1 MMQSIIEVM
10 QSQLW
15 FYLTTIGLISL
26 CIGSFLNVVI
36 YRLPLMMQREW
47 QSECRILLDDEL
59 KKNNSNSDSSKP
71 GNSKPDS
78 SNPNI
83 NEPFNL
89 VKPNS
94 TCPKCKTAIKPWQNI
109 PIISWLMLKGKCA
122 SCSNPISARYPAVE
136 LITALLSLIVAYSF
150 GATEQALLYIFVTWI
165 LVALTFID
173 IDHMLLPDQLTLPLV
188 WLALIASV
196 MGCTITPTDA
206 IIGAACGYLSL
217 WSVFWLFKLLTGKE
231 GMGYGDFK
239 LLAVFGA
246 LLGWQ
251 SLLTIILLSSVVGAI
266 IGIALLS
273 IQGKDKATPIP
284 FGPYL
289 AIAGW
294 ITMLWGNQIQGAYF
308 NLIGY

>member
-1 MMQSIIEVM
+1 MQSIIEVM

-15 FYLTTIGLISL
+15 FYLTTIGLVSL
-26 CIGSFLNVVI
+26 CVGSFLNVLI
-36 YRLPLMMQREW
+36 YRLPLMMQKEW
-47 QSECRILLDDEL
+47 QSECRILLEDDL
-59 KKNNSNSDSSKP
+59 KNSAPLNTT
-71 GNSKPDS
+71 
-78 SNPNI
+78 
-83 NEPFNL
+83 PFNL

-94 TCPKCKTAIKPWQNI
+94 TCPHCKAAIKPWQNI
-109 PIISWLMLKGKCA
+109 PIISWLALKGKCA
-122 SCSNPISARYPAVE
+122 SCQNTIAARYPLVE
-136 LITALLSLIVAYSF
+136 AITALLSLIVAYTV
-150 GATEQALLYIFVTWI
+150 GANEQALLYILITWA

-196 MGCTITPTDA
+196 MGYTISPSDA

-266 IGIALLS
+266 IGITLLS

-294 ITMLWGNQIQGAYF
+294 IAMLWGNQLQTMYL
-308 NLIGY
+308 NLVGY

>member
-1 MMQSIIEVM
+1 MQSIIEVM

>member
-1 MMQSIIEVM
+1 MQSFFIDISNAM
-10 QSQLW
+10 QNHLW
-15 FYLTTIGLISL
+15 FYLTTIGLVSL

-36 YRLPLMMQREW
+36 YRLPLMMQKEW
-47 QSECRILLDDEL
+47 QTECRQLLADEL
-59 KKNNSNSDSSKP
+59 TSPKTEQTTSQTTDT
-71 GNSKPDS
+71 
-78 SNPNI
+78 
-83 NEPFNL
+83 FNL

-94 TCPKCKTAIKPWQNI
+94 CCPKCKAVIKPWQNI
-109 PIISWLMLKGKCA
+109 PIFSWLFLKGKCA
-122 SCSNPISARYPAVE
+122 TCDNLISVRYPIVE
-136 LITALLSLIVAYSF
+136 AITAILSLVVAYTF
-150 GATEQALLYIFVTWI
+150 GATEQALLYIVVTWI

-173 IDHMLLPDQLTLPLV
+173 IDHMLLPDQLTLPLL

-196 MGCTITPTDA
+196 VGYTIAPSDA

-217 WSVFWLFKLLTGKE
+217 WSVFWLFKLITGKE

-251 SLLTIILLSSVVGAI
+251 SLLTIILLSSVVGAV

-294 ITMLWGNQIQGAYF
+294 ITMLWGTQLQNSYF
-308 NLIGY
+308 NFIGY

>member
-1 MMQSIIEVM
+1 MQSIIEVM

-15 FYLTTIGLISL
+15 FYLTTVGLVSL
-26 CIGSFLNVVI
+26 CVGSFLNVVI

-47 QSECRILLDDEL
+47 QSECRLLLEDEL
-59 KKNNSNSDSSKP
+59 NTNQAKPKNTS
-71 GNSKPDS
+71 
-78 SNPNI
+78 
-83 NEPFNL
+83 EPFNL

-109 PIISWLMLKGKCA
+109 PIISWLILKGKCA
-122 SCSNPISARYPAVE
+122 SCSNPISIRYPAIEAV
-136 LITALLSLIVAYSF
+136 TALLSLVVAYTF
-150 GATEQALLYIFVTWI
+150 GATEQALLYIVITWA

-188 WLALIASV
+188 WLALIAAV
-196 MGCTITPTDA
+196 TGITITPSDA
-206 IIGAACGYLSL
+206 IMGAAFGYLSL
-217 WSVFWLFKLLTGKE
+217 WNVFWLFKLLTGKE

-239 LLAVFGA
+239 LLALFGA

-294 ITMLWGNQIQGAYF
+294 ITLLWGNQLQSAYF

>member
-1 MMQSIIEVM
+1 MQSIIEVM

-15 FYLTTIGLISL
+15 FYLTTIGLVSL

-47 QSECRILLDDEL
+47 QSECRLLLEDEL
-59 KKNNSNSDSSKP
+59 TGNKSKQA
-71 GNSKPDS
+71 
-78 SNPNI
+78 NI

-109 PIISWLMLKGKCA
+109 PIISWLALKGKCA

-173 IDHMLLPDQLTLPLV
+173 IDHMLLPDQLTLPLL

-196 MGCTITPTDA
+196 MGYTITPTDA

>member
-1 MMQSIIEVM
+1 MQSIFIDISNAM
-10 QSQLW
+10 QANLW
-15 FYLTTIGLISL
+15 FYLTTVGLVSV

-36 YRLPLMMQREW
+36 YRLPVMMQKEW
-47 QSECRILLDDEL
+47 QTECRLLLADEL
-59 KKNNSNSDSSKP
+59 TSPKTEQTTSQTTDK
-71 GNSKPDS
+71 
-78 SNPNI
+78 
-83 NEPFNL
+83 FNL

-94 TCPKCKTAIKPWQNI
+94 CCPKCKAAIKPWQNI
-109 PIISWLMLKGKCA
+109 PIFSWLFLKGKCA
-122 SCSNPISARYPAVE
+122 TCDNPISVRYPTVE
-136 LITALLSLIVAYSF
+136 GITAILSLVVAYTF
-150 GATEQALLYIFVTWI
+150 GATEQALLYIVVTWA

-173 IDHMLLPDQLTLPLV
+173 IDHMLLPDQLTLPLL

-196 MGCTITPTDA
+196 VGYTIAPSDA

-217 WSVFWLFKLLTGKE
+217 WSVFWLFKLITGKE

-251 SLLTIILLSSVVGAI
+251 SLLTIILLSSVVGAV

-294 ITMLWGNQIQGAYF
+294 ITMLWGPQLQNSYF
-308 NLIGY
+308 NFIGY

>member
-1 MMQSIIEVM
+1 MQSLFIDISNAM
-10 QSQLW
+10 QANLW
-15 FYLTTIGLISL
+15 FYLTTVGLVSL

-36 YRLPLMMQREW
+36 YRLPVMMQKEW
-47 QSECRILLDDEL
+47 QTECRLLLADEL
-59 KKNNSNSDSSKP
+59 TSPKTEQTTSQTTDT
-71 GNSKPDS
+71 
-78 SNPNI
+78 
-83 NEPFNL
+83 FNL

-94 TCPKCKTAIKPWQNI
+94 CCPKCKAAIKPWQNI
-109 PIISWLMLKGKCA
+109 PIFSWLFLKGKCA
-122 SCSNPISARYPAVE
+122 TCDNPISVRYPIVE
-136 LITALLSLIVAYSF
+136 AITAILSLVVAYTF
-150 GATEQALLYIFVTWI
+150 GATEQALLYIVVTWI

-173 IDHMLLPDQLTLPLV
+173 IDHMLLPDQLTLPLL

-196 MGCTITPTDA
+196 VGYTIAPSDA
-206 IIGAACGYLSL
+206 IIGAACGYISL
-217 WSVFWLFKLLTGKE
+217 WSVFWLFKLITGKE

-251 SLLTIILLSSVVGAI
+251 SLLTIILLSSVVGAV

-294 ITMLWGNQIQGAYF
+294 ITMLWGTQLQNSYF
-308 NLIGY
+308 NFIGY

>member
-1 MMQSIIEVM
+1 MHTFFIDITTAMQSH
-10 QSQLW
+10 LW
-15 FYLTTIGLISL
+15 FYLTTIGLVSL

-36 YRLPLMMQREW
+36 YRLPLMMKREW
-47 QSECRILLDDEL
+47 QTECRIVLADEV
-59 KKNNSNSDSSKP
+59 
-71 GNSKPDS
+71 NSKQQA
-78 SNPNI
+78 
-83 NEPFNL
+83 EQAPFNL

-94 TCPKCKTAIKPWQNI
+94 TCPKCKAPIKAWQNI
-109 PIISWLMLKGKCA
+109 PIISWLFLKGQCA
-122 SCSNPISARYPAVE
+122 TCNNPISVRYPLVE
-136 LITALLSLIVAYSF
+136 AITAILSLVVAYTF
-150 GATEQALLYIFVTWI
+150 GATEQALLYIVVTWA

-173 IDHMLLPDQLTLPLV
+173 IDHMLLPDQLTLPLL

-196 MGCTITPTDA
+196 MGYTIAPSDA

-217 WSVFWLFKLLTGKE
+217 WSVFWLFKLITGKE

-251 SLLTIILLSSVVGAI
+251 SLLTIILLSSVVGAV

-294 ITMLWGNQIQGAYF
+294 ITMLWGPQLQNSYF
-308 NLIGY
+308 NFIGY

>member
-1 MMQSIIEVM
+1 MQSIIEVM

-15 FYLTTIGLISL
+15 FYLTTIGLVSL
-26 CIGSFLNVVI
+26 CVGSFLNVVI

-47 QSECRILLDDEL
+47 QGECRLLLESEL
-59 KKNNSNSDSSKP
+59 KNNIADT
-71 GNSKPDS
+71 
-78 SNPNI
+78 

-89 VKPNS
+89 AKPNS
-94 TCPKCKTAIKPWQNI
+94 TCPKCKTAIKAWQNI
-109 PIISWLMLKGKCA
+109 PVISWLFLKGKCA
-122 SCSNPISARYPAVE
+122 SCSNPISARYPIVE
-136 LITALLSLIVAYSF
+136 AITALLSLVVAYCL
-150 GATEQALLYIFVTWI
+150 GATEQALLYIAITWA

-173 IDHMLLPDQLTLPLV
+173 IDHMLLPDQITLPLV
-188 WLALIASV
+188 WLALIAAV
-196 MGCTITPTDA
+196 LGYTVTPTDA

-266 IGIALLS
+266 IGIALLT

-294 ITMLWGNQIQGAYF
+294 ITMLWGEQLQASYF

>member
-1 MMQSIIEVM
+1 MQSIIEVM

-47 QSECRILLDDEL
+47 QSECRLLLEDEL
-59 KKNNSNSDSSKP
+59 TGNKSKQA
-71 GNSKPDS
+71 
-78 SNPNI
+78 NI

-109 PIISWLMLKGKCA
+109 PIISWLALKGKCA

-173 IDHMLLPDQLTLPLV
+173 IDHMLLPDQLTLPLL

-196 MGCTITPTDA
+196 MGYTITPTDA

-294 ITMLWGNQIQGAYF
+294 IAMLWGNQIQGAYF

>member
-1 MMQSIIEVM
+1 MQSIIEVM

-15 FYLTTIGLISL
+15 FYLTTVGLVSL
-26 CIGSFLNVVI
+26 CVGSFLNVVI

-47 QSECRILLDDEL
+47 QSECRLLLEDEL
-59 KKNNSNSDSSKP
+59 NTNQAKPKNTS
-71 GNSKPDS
+71 
-78 SNPNI
+78 
-83 NEPFNL
+83 EPFNL

-109 PIISWLMLKGKCA
+109 PIISWLILKGKCA
-122 SCSNPISARYPAVE
+122 SCSNPISIRYPAIEAV
-136 LITALLSLIVAYSF
+136 TALLSLVVAYTF
-150 GATEQALLYIFVTWI
+150 GATEQALLYIVITWA

-188 WLALIASV
+188 WLALIAAV
-196 MGCTITPTDA
+196 AGITITPSDA
-206 IIGAACGYLSL
+206 IMGAAFGYLSL

-239 LLAVFGA
+239 LLALFGA

-294 ITMLWGNQIQGAYF
+294 ITLLWGNQLQSAYF

>member
-1 MMQSIIEVM
+1 MQSLFIDISNAM
-10 QSQLW
+10 QANLW
-15 FYLTTIGLISL
+15 FYLTTVGLVSL

-36 YRLPLMMQREW
+36 YRLPLMMQKEW
-47 QSECRILLDDEL
+47 QTECRLLLADEL
-59 KKNNSNSDSSKP
+59 TSPKTEQTTSQNTDT
-71 GNSKPDS
+71 
-78 SNPNI
+78 
-83 NEPFNL
+83 FNL

-94 TCPKCKTAIKPWQNI
+94 CCPKCKAAIKPWQNI
-109 PIISWLMLKGKCA
+109 PIFSWLFLKGKCA
-122 SCSNPISARYPAVE
+122 TCDNPISVRYPIVE
-136 LITALLSLIVAYSF
+136 AITATLSLVVAYTF
-150 GATEQALLYIFVTWI
+150 GATEQALLYIVVTWA

-173 IDHMLLPDQLTLPLV
+173 IDHMLLPDQLTLPLL

-196 MGCTITPTDA
+196 MSYTIAPSDA

-217 WSVFWLFKLLTGKE
+217 WSVFWLFKLITGKE

-251 SLLTIILLSSVVGAI
+251 SLLTIILLSSVVGAV

-294 ITMLWGNQIQGAYF
+294 ITMLWGTQLQNSYF
-308 NLIGY
+308 DFIGY

>member
-1 MMQSIIEVM
+1 M
-10 QSQLW
+10 QSQQW
-15 FYLTTIGLISL
+15 FYLTTVGLISL
-26 CIGSFLNVVI
+26 CVGSFLNVVI

-47 QSECRILLDDEL
+47 QSECRLLLEDEL
-59 KKNNSNSDSSKP
+59 TNKP
-71 GNSKPDS
+71 TQTNT
-78 SNPNI
+78 

-109 PIISWLMLKGKCA
+109 PIISWIVLKGKCA
-122 SCSNPISARYPAVE
+122 NCSNPISARYPIVE
-136 LITALLSLIVAYSF
+136 AITALLSLVIAYSF
-150 GATEQALLYIFVTWI
+150 GATEHALLYIFVTWI

-188 WLALIASV
+188 WLALIAAV
-196 MGCTITPTDA
+196 MGITISPSDA
-206 IIGAACGYLSL
+206 IAGAACGYLSL

-294 ITMLWGNQIQGAYF
+294 ITLLWGAQIQAAYF

>member
-1 MMQSIIEVM
+1 MQSLFIDISNSM
-10 QSQLW
+10 QVNLW
-15 FYLTTIGLISL
+15 FYLTTVGLVSL

-36 YRLPLMMQREW
+36 YRLPLMMQKEW
-47 QSECRILLDDEL
+47 QTECRLLLADEL
-59 KKNNSNSDSSKP
+59 TSPKTEQTTSQATDT
-71 GNSKPDS
+71 
-78 SNPNI
+78 
-83 NEPFNL
+83 FNL

-94 TCPKCKTAIKPWQNI
+94 CCPKCKAAIKPWQNI
-109 PIISWLMLKGKCA
+109 PIISWLFLKGKCA
-122 SCSNPISARYPAVE
+122 TCNNPISVRYPLVE
-136 LITALLSLIVAYSF
+136 AITAILSLVVAYTF
-150 GATEQALLYIFVTWI
+150 GATEQALLYIAITWA

-173 IDHMLLPDQLTLPLV
+173 IDHMLLPDQLTLPLL

-196 MGCTITPTDA
+196 MGYTIAPSDA
-206 IIGAACGYLSL
+206 IIGAAFGYLSL
-217 WSVFWLFKLLTGKE
+217 WSVFWLFKLITGKE

-251 SLLTIILLSSVVGAI
+251 SLLTIILLSSVVGAV

-294 ITMLWGNQIQGAYF
+294 ITMLWGTQLQNSYF
-308 NLIGY
+308 NFIGY

>member
-1 MMQSIIEVM
+1 MENLFLDITTAM
-10 QSQLW
+10 QSQQW
-15 FYLTTIGLISL
+15 FYLTTVGLISL
-26 CIGSFLNVVI
+26 CVGSFLNVVI

-47 QSECRILLDDEL
+47 QSECRLLLEDEL
-59 KKNNSNSDSSKP
+59 TAKPTQASNS
-71 GNSKPDS
+71 
-78 SNPNI
+78 
-83 NEPFNL
+83 EPFNL

-109 PIISWLMLKGKCA
+109 PIISWIVLKGKCA
-122 SCSNPISARYPAVE
+122 NCSNPISARYPIVE
-136 LITALLSLIVAYSF
+136 AITALLSLVIAYSF
-150 GATEQALLYIFVTWI
+150 GATEHALLYIFVTWI

-188 WLALIASV
+188 WLALIAAV
-196 MGCTITPTDA
+196 MGITISPGDA
-206 IIGAACGYLSL
+206 IVGAACGYLSL

-294 ITMLWGNQIQGAYF
+294 ITLLWGAQIQAAYF

>member
-1 MMQSIIEVM
+1 MQSLFIDISNAM
-10 QSQLW
+10 QANLW
-15 FYLTTIGLISL
+15 FYLTTVGLVSL

-36 YRLPLMMQREW
+36 YRLPLMMQKEW
-47 QSECRILLDDEL
+47 QTECRLLLAGEL
-59 KKNNSNSDSSKP
+59 TSPKTEQTTSQTTDT
-71 GNSKPDS
+71 
-78 SNPNI
+78 
-83 NEPFNL
+83 FNL

-94 TCPKCKTAIKPWQNI
+94 SCPKCKAAIKPWQNI
-109 PIISWLMLKGKCA
+109 PIFSWLFLKGKCA
-122 SCSNPISARYPAVE
+122 TCDNPISVRYPIVE
-136 LITALLSLIVAYSF
+136 AITAILSLVVAYTF
-150 GATEQALLYIFVTWI
+150 GATEQALLYIVVTWA

-173 IDHMLLPDQLTLPLV
+173 IDHMLLPDQLTLPLL

-196 MGCTITPTDA
+196 VGYTIAPSDA

-217 WSVFWLFKLLTGKE
+217 WSVFWLFKLITGKE

-251 SLLTIILLSSVVGAI
+251 SLLTIILLSSVVGAV

-294 ITMLWGNQIQGAYF
+294 ITMLWGTQLQNSYF
-308 NLIGY
+308 NFIGY

>member
-1 MMQSIIEVM
+1 MQSIIEVM

-15 FYLTTIGLISL
+15 FYLTTVGLVSL
-26 CIGSFLNVVI
+26 CVGSFLNVVI

-47 QSECRILLDDEL
+47 QSECRLLLEDEL
-59 KKNNSNSDSSKP
+59 TTNKSKQA
-71 GNSKPDS
+71 NTS
-78 SNPNI
+78 
-83 NEPFNL
+83 EPFNL

-109 PIISWLMLKGKCA
+109 PVISWLLLKAKCA

-136 LITALLSLIVAYSF
+136 AITAILSLIIAYSF
-150 GATEQALLYIFVTWI
+150 GATEQALLYIFITWV

-173 IDHMLLPDQLTLPLV
+173 IDHMLLPDQLTLPLI
-188 WLALIASV
+188 WLALIAAV
-196 MGCTITPTDA
+196 TGITITPSDA
-206 IIGAACGYLSL
+206 IMGAAFGYLSL
-217 WSVFWLFKLLTGKE
+217 WSVFWLFKLLTSKE

-294 ITMLWGNQIQGAYF
+294 ITLLWGSQIQNMYF

>member
-1 MMQSIIEVM
+1 MQSIIEVM

-15 FYLTTIGLISL
+15 FYLTTIGLVSL
-26 CIGSFLNVVI
+26 CVGSFLNVVI

-47 QSECRILLDDEL
+47 QSECRLLLESEL
-59 KKNNSNSDSSKP
+59 KSNKADESESLNST
-71 GNSKPDS
+71 
-78 SNPNI
+78 
-83 NEPFNL
+83 FNL

-94 TCPKCKTAIKPWQNI
+94 TCPKCKTAIKAWQNI
-109 PIISWLMLKGKCA
+109 PVVSWLFLKGKCA
-122 SCSNPISARYPAVE
+122 SCSNPISARYPIVE
-136 LITALLSLIVAYSF
+136 AITALLSLVVAYKL
-150 GATEQALLYIFVTWI
+150 GATEQALLYIAITWA

-173 IDHMLLPDQLTLPLV
+173 IDHMLLPDQITLPLV
-188 WLALIASV
+188 WLALIAAV
-196 MGCTITPTDA
+196 LGYTVTPTDA
-206 IIGAACGYLSL
+206 IIGAARGYLSL

-266 IGIALLS
+266 IGIALLT

-289 AIAGW
+289 ATAGW
-294 ITMLWGNQIQGAYF
+294 ITMLWGEQLQASYF

>member
-1 MMQSIIEVM
+1 MQNFFLDITTVM

-15 FYLTTIGLISL
+15 FYLTTIGLVSL
-26 CIGSFLNVVI
+26 CVGSFLNVVI

-47 QSECRILLDDEL
+47 QGECRLLLESEL
-59 KKNNSNSDSSKP
+59 KSNKADESESLNST
-71 GNSKPDS
+71 
-78 SNPNI
+78 
-83 NEPFNL
+83 FNL

-94 TCPKCKTAIKPWQNI
+94 TCPKCKTAIKAWQNI
-109 PIISWLMLKGKCA
+109 PIISWLFLKGKCA
-122 SCSNPISARYPAVE
+122 SCSNPISARYPIVE
-136 LITALLSLIVAYSF
+136 AITALLSLVVAYSL
-150 GATEQALLYIFVTWI
+150 GATEQALLYIAITWA

-173 IDHMLLPDQLTLPLV
+173 IDHMLLPDQITLPLV
-188 WLALIASV
+188 WLALIAAV
-196 MGCTITPTDA
+196 LGYTVTPTDA

-266 IGIALLS
+266 IGIALLT

-294 ITMLWGNQIQGAYF
+294 ITMLWGEQLQASYF

>member
-1 MMQSIIEVM
+1 MQSLFIDISNAM
-10 QSQLW
+10 QANLW
-15 FYLTTIGLISL
+15 FYLTTVGLVSL

-36 YRLPLMMQREW
+36 YRLPLMMQKEW
-47 QSECRILLDDEL
+47 QTECRLLLAGEL
-59 KKNNSNSDSSKP
+59 TSPKTEQTTSQTTDS
-71 GNSKPDS
+71 
-78 SNPNI
+78 
-83 NEPFNL
+83 FNL

-94 TCPKCKTAIKPWQNI
+94 CCPKCKAAIKPWQNI
-109 PIISWLMLKGKCA
+109 PIISWLFLKGKCA
-122 SCSNPISARYPAVE
+122 TCNNPISVRYPLVE
-136 LITALLSLIVAYSF
+136 AITAILSLVVAYTF
-150 GATEQALLYIFVTWI
+150 GATEQALLYIAITWA

-173 IDHMLLPDQLTLPLV
+173 IDHMLLPDQLTLPLL

-196 MGCTITPTDA
+196 MGYTIAPSDA

-217 WSVFWLFKLLTGKE
+217 WSVFCLFKLITGKE

-251 SLLTIILLSSVVGAI
+251 SLLTIILLSSVVGAV

-294 ITMLWGNQIQGAYF
+294 ITMLWGTQLQNSYF
-308 NLIGY
+308 NFIGY

>member
-1 MMQSIIEVM
+1 MQSIIEVM

-15 FYLTTIGLISL
+15 FYLTTVGLVSL
-26 CIGSFLNVVI
+26 CVGSFLNVVI

-47 QSECRILLDDEL
+47 QSECRLLLDDEL
-59 KKNNSNSDSSKP
+59 NNNQAKPKNTS
-71 GNSKPDS
+71 G
-78 SNPNI
+78 
-83 NEPFNL
+83 PFNL

-109 PIISWLMLKGKCA
+109 PIISWLILKGKCA
-122 SCSNPISARYPAVE
+122 SCSNPISIRYPAIE
-136 LITALLSLIVAYSF
+136 AITALLSLVVAYTF
-150 GATEQALLYIFVTWI
+150 GATEQALLYIVITWA

-188 WLALIASV
+188 WLALIAAV
-196 MGCTITPTDA
+196 AGITITPSDA
-206 IIGAACGYLSL
+206 IMGAAFGYLSL
-217 WSVFWLFKLLTGKE
+217 WSVFWFFKLLTGKE

-239 LLAVFGA
+239 LLALFGA

-294 ITMLWGNQIQGAYF
+294 ITLLWGNQLQSAYF

>member
-1 MMQSIIEVM
+1 MQSIIEVM
-10 QSQLW
+10 QSQMW
-15 FYLTTIGLISL
+15 FYLTTVGLVSL
-26 CIGSFLNVVI
+26 CVGSFLNVVI
-36 YRLPLMMQREW
+36 YRLPVMMQREW
-47 QSECRILLDDEL
+47 QSECRLLLEDEL
-59 KKNNSNSDSSKP
+59 TAKP
-71 GNSKPDS
+71 TQANT
-78 SNPNI
+78 

-109 PIISWLMLKGKCA
+109 PIISWLLLKGKCA
-122 SCSNPISARYPAVE
+122 NCSNPISARYPIVE
-136 LITALLSLIVAYSF
+136 AITALLSLVIAYNF
-150 GATEQALLYIFVTWI
+150 GATEHALLYIFVTWI

-188 WLALIASV
+188 WLALIVAV
-196 MGCTITPTDA
+196 MGVTISPADA
-206 IIGAACGYLSL
+206 IVGAACGYLSL

-273 IQGKDKATPIP
+273 IQGKDKTTPIP

-294 ITMLWGNQIQGAYF
+294 ITLLWGTQIQNTYF

>member
-1 MMQSIIEVM
+1 MITVM

-15 FYLTTIGLISL
+15 FYLLTVGLVSL
-26 CIGSFLNVVI
+26 CVGSFLNVVI

-47 QSECRILLDDEL
+47 QTECRVLLADDL
-59 KKNNSNSDSSKP
+59 KPTKAANT
-71 GNSKPDS
+71 
-78 SNPNI
+78 
-83 NEPFNL
+83 EAAFNL

-109 PIISWLMLKGKCA
+109 PVISWLLLKGRCA
-122 SCSNPISARYPAVE
+122 SCSNPISIRYPIVE
-136 LITALLSLIVAYSF
+136 MLTAILSLIVAYIF
-150 GATEQALLYIFVTWI
+150 GATEQALLYILITWV

-188 WLALIASV
+188 WLALIAAV
-196 MGCTITPTDA
+196 MGITISPTDA

-217 WSVFWLFKLLTGKE
+217 WSVFWLFKLITGKE

-251 SLLTIILLSSVVGAI
+251 SLLTIILLSSVVGAV

-294 ITMLWGNQIQGAYF
+294 VTLLWGTQIQAFYF
-308 NLIGY
+308 NLLGY

>member
-1 MMQSIIEVM
+1 MQSIIEVM

-15 FYLTTIGLISL
+15 FYLTTVGLVSL
-26 CIGSFLNVVI
+26 CVGSFLNVVI

-47 QSECRILLDDEL
+47 QSECRILLEDEL
-59 KKNNSNSDSSKP
+59 ENKTVSNATD
-71 GNSKPDS
+71 
-78 SNPNI
+78 NI
-83 NEPFNL
+83 ENGKPFNL
-89 VKPNS
+89 IKPNS

-109 PIISWLMLKGKCA
+109 PIISWLILKGKCA

-136 LITALLSLIVAYSF
+136 LITALLSLTVAYSF

-196 MGCTITPTDA
+196 MGYTITPTDA

-251 SLLTIILLSSVVGAI
+251 SLLTIILLSSIVGAI

>member
-1 MMQSIIEVM
+1 MENLFLDITTAM
-10 QSQLW
+10 QSQQW
-15 FYLTTIGLISL
+15 FYLTTVGLVSL
-26 CIGSFLNVVI
+26 CVGSFLNVVI

-47 QSECRILLDDEL
+47 QSECRLLLEDEL
-59 KKNNSNSDSSKP
+59 TAKPTQASNSES
-71 GNSKPDS
+71 
-78 SNPNI
+78 
-83 NEPFNL
+83 FNL

-94 TCPKCKTAIKPWQNI
+94 TCPKCKTTIKPWQNI
-109 PIISWLMLKGKCA
+109 PIISWIVLKGKCA
-122 SCSNPISARYPAVE
+122 NCSNPISARYPIVE
-136 LITALLSLIVAYSF
+136 AITALLSLVIAYSF
-150 GATEQALLYIFVTWI
+150 GATEHALLYIFVTWI

-188 WLALIASV
+188 WLALIAAV
-196 MGCTITPTDA
+196 MGITISPGDA
-206 IIGAACGYLSL
+206 IVGAACGYLSL

-294 ITMLWGNQIQGAYF
+294 ITLLWGAQIQAAYF

>member
-1 MMQSIIEVM
+1 MQSFFLDVITVM

-15 FYLTTIGLISL
+15 FYLLTVGLVSL
-26 CIGSFLNVVI
+26 CVGSFLNVVI

-47 QSECRILLDDEL
+47 QTECRVLLADDL
-59 KKNNSNSDSSKP
+59 KPTKADNAAV
-71 GNSKPDS
+71 
-78 SNPNI
+78 
-83 NEPFNL
+83 EFNL
-89 VKPNS
+89 NKPNS
-94 TCPKCKTAIKPWQNI
+94 TCPKCKTAIKAWHNI
-109 PIISWLMLKGKCA
+109 PVISWLFLKGRCA
-122 SCSNPISARYPAVE
+122 SCSNPISVRYPIVE
-136 LITALLSLIVAYSF
+136 MLTAILSLFVAYTF
-150 GATEQALLYIFVTWI
+150 GATEQALLYILITWV

-188 WLALIASV
+188 WLALIAAV
-196 MGCTITPTDA
+196 MGITISPTSA

-217 WSVFWLFKLLTGKE
+217 WSVFWLFKLITGKE

-251 SLLTIILLSSVVGAI
+251 SLLTIVLLSSVVGAI
-266 IGIALLS
+266 IGIALLT

-294 ITMLWGNQIQGAYF
+294 VTLLWGTQIQAFYF
-308 NLIGY
+308 NLLGY

>member
-1 MMQSIIEVM
+1 MQSIIEVM

-47 QSECRILLDDEL
+47 QSECRILLEDEL
-59 KKNNSNSDSSKP
+59 TGNKSKQA
-71 GNSKPDS
+71 
-78 SNPNI
+78 NI

-109 PIISWLMLKGKCA
+109 PIISWLILKGKCA

-150 GATEQALLYIFVTWI
+150 GTTEQALLYIFVTWI

-196 MGCTITPTDA
+196 MGYTITPTDA

-251 SLLTIILLSSVVGAI
+251 SLLTIILLSSIVGAI

>member
-1 MMQSIIEVM
+1 MQSIIEVM

-15 FYLTTIGLISL
+15 FYLTTVGLVSL
-26 CIGSFLNVVI
+26 CVGSFLNVVI

-47 QSECRILLDDEL
+47 QSECRLLLDDEL
-59 KKNNSNSDSSKP
+59 NTNQAKPKNTS
-71 GNSKPDS
+71 
-78 SNPNI
+78 
-83 NEPFNL
+83 EPFNL

-109 PIISWLMLKGKCA
+109 PIISWLILKGKCA
-122 SCSNPISARYPAVE
+122 SCSNPISIRYPAIE
-136 LITALLSLIVAYSF
+136 AITALLSLVVAYTF
-150 GATEQALLYIFVTWI
+150 GATEQALLYIVITWA

-188 WLALIASV
+188 WLALIAAV
-196 MGCTITPTDA
+196 AGITITPSDA
-206 IIGAACGYLSL
+206 IIGSVFGYLSL

-239 LLAVFGA
+239 LLALFGA

-273 IQGKDKATPIP
+273 IQGKDKASPIP

-294 ITMLWGNQIQGAYF
+294 ITLLWGNHLQSAYF

>member
-1 MMQSIIEVM
+1 MQSIIEVM

-15 FYLTTIGLISL
+15 FYLTTVGLVSL
-26 CIGSFLNVVI
+26 CVGSFLNVVI

-47 QSECRILLDDEL
+47 QSECRLLLEDEL
-59 KKNNSNSDSSKP
+59 NTNQAKPKNTS
-71 GNSKPDS
+71 
-78 SNPNI
+78 
-83 NEPFNL
+83 EPFNL

-109 PIISWLMLKGKCA
+109 PIISWLILKGKCA
-122 SCSNPISARYPAVE
+122 SCSNPISIRYPTIEA
-136 LITALLSLIVAYSF
+136 ITALLSLVVAYTF
-150 GATEQALLYIFVTWI
+150 GATEQALLYIVITWA

-188 WLALIASV
+188 WLALIAAV
-196 MGCTITPTDA
+196 GGITITPSDA
-206 IIGAACGYLSL
+206 IMGAAFGYLSL

-239 LLAVFGA
+239 LLALFGA

-294 ITMLWGNQIQGAYF
+294 ITLLWGNQLQSAYF

>member
-1 MMQSIIEVM
+1 MQSFFIDIISAM
-10 QSQLW
+10 QTHLW
-15 FYLTTIGLISL
+15 FYLTTVGLVSL

-36 YRLPLMMQREW
+36 YRLPLMMQKEW
-47 QSECRILLDDEL
+47 QTECRLLLTDEL
-59 KKNNSNSDSSKP
+59 TSPKAKHAPAQTTDT
-71 GNSKPDS
+71 
-78 SNPNI
+78 
-83 NEPFNL
+83 FNL

-94 TCPKCKTAIKPWQNI
+94 CCPKCKAAIKPWQNI
-109 PIISWLMLKGKCA
+109 PIISWLLLKGQCA
-122 SCSNPISARYPAVE
+122 TCDNPISVRYPSVE
-136 LITALLSLIVAYSF
+136 AITAILSLVVAYSF
-150 GATEQALLYIFVTWI
+150 GVTEQALLYIVITWA

-173 IDHMLLPDQLTLPLV
+173 IDHMLLPDQLTLPLL
-188 WLALIASV
+188 WLALVASV
-196 MGCTITPTDA
+196 MGYTIAPNDA

-217 WSVFWLFKLLTGKE
+217 WSVFWLFKLITGKE

-251 SLLTIILLSSVVGAI
+251 SLLTIILLSSVVGAV

-294 ITMLWGNQIQGAYF
+294 ITMLWGTQLQNSYF
-308 NLIGY
+308 NFIGY

>member
-1 MMQSIIEVM
+1 M

-15 FYLTTIGLISL
+15 FYLLTVGLVSL

-36 YRLPLMMQREW
+36 YRLPIMMQREW
-47 QSECRILLDDEL
+47 QTECRVLLADDLKPTKADNTEAEL
-59 KKNNSNSDSSKP
+59 
-71 GNSKPDS
+71 
-78 SNPNI
+78 
-83 NEPFNL
+83 NL

-109 PIISWLMLKGKCA
+109 PVISWLLLKGRCA
-122 SCSNPISARYPAVE
+122 SCSNPISVRYPIVE
-136 LITALLSLIVAYSF
+136 MLTAILSLIVAYTF
-150 GATEQALLYIFVTWI
+150 GATEQSLLYILITWLLVT
-165 LVALTFID
+165 LTFID
-173 IDHMLLPDQLTLPLV
+173 IDHMLLPDQLTLPLL

-196 MGCTITPTDA
+196 MGITILPTDA

-217 WSVFWLFKLLTGKE
+217 WSVFWLFKLITGKE

-251 SLLTIILLSSVVGAI
+251 SLLTIVLLSSVVGAI

-294 ITMLWGNQIQGAYF
+294 VTLLWGTQIQVFYF
-308 NLIGY
+308 NLLGY

>member
-1 MMQSIIEVM
+1 MQSLFIDITTAM
-10 QSQLW
+10 QSHLW
-15 FYLTTIGLISL
+15 FYLTTIGLVSL

-36 YRLPLMMQREW
+36 YRLPVMMQKEW
-47 QSECRILLDDEL
+47 QTECRLLLAGEL
-59 KKNNSNSDSSKP
+59 TSPKTEQTTSQTTDS
-71 GNSKPDS
+71 
-78 SNPNI
+78 
-83 NEPFNL
+83 FNL

-94 TCPKCKTAIKPWQNI
+94 CCPKCKAAIKPWQNI
-109 PIISWLMLKGKCA
+109 PIISWLFLKGKCA
-122 SCSNPISARYPAVE
+122 TCNNPISVRYPLVE
-136 LITALLSLIVAYSF
+136 AITAILSLVVAYTF
-150 GATEQALLYIFVTWI
+150 GATEQALLYIAITWA

-173 IDHMLLPDQLTLPLV
+173 IDHMLLPDQLTLPLL

-196 MGCTITPTDA
+196 MGYTIAPSDA

-217 WSVFWLFKLLTGKE
+217 WSVFWLFKLITGKE

-251 SLLTIILLSSVVGAI
+251 SLLTIILLSSVVGAV

-294 ITMLWGNQIQGAYF
+294 ITMLWGSQLQNSYF
-308 NLIGY
+308 NFIGY

>member
-1 MMQSIIEVM
+1 MQSIIEVM

-15 FYLTTIGLISL
+15 FYLTTIGLVSL

-47 QSECRILLDDEL
+47 QGECRLLLESEL
-59 KKNNSNSDSSKP
+59 KSNKADESESLNST
-71 GNSKPDS
+71 
-78 SNPNI
+78 
-83 NEPFNL
+83 FNL

-94 TCPKCKTAIKPWQNI
+94 TCPKCKTAIKAWQNI
-109 PIISWLMLKGKCA
+109 PVVSWLFLKGKCA
-122 SCSNPISARYPAVE
+122 SCSNPISARYPIVE
-136 LITALLSLIVAYSF
+136 AITALLSLVVAYKL
-150 GATEQALLYIFVTWI
+150 GATEQALLYIAITWA

-173 IDHMLLPDQLTLPLV
+173 IDHMLLPDQITLPLV
-188 WLALIASV
+188 WLALIAAV
-196 MGCTITPTDA
+196 LGYTVNPTDA

-266 IGIALLS
+266 IGIALLT

-294 ITMLWGNQIQGAYF
+294 ITMLWGEQLQASYF
-308 NLIGY
+308 NVIGY

>member
-1 MMQSIIEVM
+1 MQSIIEVM

-15 FYLTTIGLISL
+15 FYLTTIGLVSL
-26 CIGSFLNVVI
+26 CVGSFLNVVI
-36 YRLPLMMQREW
+36 YRLPLMMQKEW
-47 QSECRILLDDEL
+47 QSECRILLEDDL
-59 KKNNSNSDSSKP
+59 KNSAPLNAT
-71 GNSKPDS
+71 
-78 SNPNI
+78 
-83 NEPFNL
+83 PFNL

-94 TCPKCKTAIKPWQNI
+94 TCPHCKTAIKPWQNI
-109 PIISWLMLKGKCA
+109 PIISWLALKGKCA
-122 SCSNPISARYPAVE
+122 SCQNTIAARYPLVE
-136 LITALLSLIVAYSF
+136 AITALLSLIVAYTV
-150 GATEQALLYIFVTWI
+150 GANEQALLYILITWA

-196 MGCTITPTDA
+196 MGYTISPSDA

-266 IGIALLS
+266 IGVTLLS

-294 ITMLWGNQIQGAYF
+294 IAMLWGNQLQTMYL
-308 NLIGY
+308 NLVGY

>member
-1 MMQSIIEVM
+1 MQSIFEVM

-15 FYLTTIGLISL
+15 FYLTTVGLVSL
-26 CIGSFLNVVI
+26 CVGSFLNVVI
-36 YRLPLMMQREW
+36 YRLPLMMQHEW
-47 QSECRILLDDEL
+47 KNECRVLLENDL
-59 KKNNSNSDSSKP
+59 KNNDPVN
-71 GNSKPDS
+71 
-78 SNPNI
+78 

-89 VKPNS
+89 IKPNS
-94 TCPKCKTAIKPWQNI
+94 TCPKCKAAIKPWQNI
-109 PIISWLMLKGKCA
+109 PVISWVLLKGKCA
-122 SCSNPISARYPAVE
+122 NCSNPISFRYPAVE
-136 LITALLSLIVAYSF
+136 AITAILSLIVAYSF
-150 GATEQALLYIFVTWI
+150 GATEHALLYIFVTWV

-188 WLALIASV
+188 WLALVASV
-196 MGCTITPTDA
+196 MGYTIAPTEA
-206 IIGAACGYLSL
+206 IIGAVFGYLSL

-251 SLLTIILLSSVVGAI
+251 SLLTIILLSSVVGAV
-266 IGIALLS
+266 IGIILLS

-289 AIAGW
+289 AMAGW
-294 ITMLWGNQIQGAYF
+294 ITLLWGNQIQNTYF

>member
-1 MMQSIIEVM
+1 MQSIIEVM

-15 FYLTTIGLISL
+15 FYLTTVGLISL
-26 CIGSFLNVVI
+26 CVGSFLNVVI

-47 QSECRILLDDEL
+47 QSECRLLLEDEL
-59 KKNNSNSDSSKP
+59 TTNKSKQA
-71 GNSKPDS
+71 NTS
-78 SNPNI
+78 
-83 NEPFNL
+83 EPFNL

-94 TCPKCKTAIKPWQNI
+94 TCPKCKMAIKPWQNI
-109 PIISWLMLKGKCA
+109 PIISWLLLKGKCA
-122 SCSNPISARYPAVE
+122 NCSNSISVRYPAVE
-136 LITALLSLIVAYSF
+136 AITAILSLIIAYSF
-150 GATEQALLYIFVTWI
+150 GATEHALLYIFVTWI

-188 WLALIASV
+188 WLALIAAV
-196 MGCTITPTDA
+196 AGITITPSDA
-206 IIGAACGYLSL
+206 VMGAAFGYLSL

-294 ITMLWGNQIQGAYF
+294 ITLLWGSQIQNAYF
-308 NLIGY
+308 SLISY

>member
-1 MMQSIIEVM
+1 MQSIIEVM

-47 QSECRILLDDEL
+47 QSECRLLLEDEL
-59 KKNNSNSDSSKP
+59 TGNKP
-71 GNSKPDS
+71 KQV
-78 SNPNI
+78 NI

-109 PIISWLMLKGKCA
+109 PIISWLALKGKCA
-122 SCSNPISARYPAVE
+122 SCSNPISVRYPAVE

-173 IDHMLLPDQLTLPLV
+173 IDHMLLPDQLTLPLL

-196 MGCTITPTDA
+196 MGYTITPTDA

-294 ITMLWGNQIQGAYF
+294 IAMLWGNQIQGAYF